1 MSQDGGRDCTHLAD
15 EETETL
21 RAVKAHGAG
30 MTEVNLAKLCKAVS
44 FIPSLPLAL
53 WSSLNKF

>member
-21 RAVKAHGAG
+21 RHSKDHTADRAV
-30 MTEVNLAKLCKAVS
+30 ELKL
-44 FIPSLPLAL
+44 
-53 WSSLNKF
+53 